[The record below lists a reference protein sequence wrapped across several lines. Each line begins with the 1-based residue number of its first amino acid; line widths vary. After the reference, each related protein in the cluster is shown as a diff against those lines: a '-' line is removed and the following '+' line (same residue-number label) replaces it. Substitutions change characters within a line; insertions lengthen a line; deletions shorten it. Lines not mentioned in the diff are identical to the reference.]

1 MQSQLRPFSS
11 QKTSSFFLSAGGIVL
26 LIVALSWGV
35 WLLAALLGEAGVPAL
50 VVGALV
56 SVVAIV
62 VFLSFPLFALGVL
75 ALLIGLAIR
84 LLKVRSLDLAFVVSG
99 LLSTGVGILAIVV
112 PSMLVP
118 AGSGDTEMAWLAG
131 VTVLIAGFPLTFLGV
146 VLIGIGEVKR
156 FRRSGRQ

>member
-1 MQSQLRPFSS
+1 M
-11 QKTSSFFLSAGGIVL
+11 
-26 LIVALSWGV
+26 
-35 WLLAALLGEAGVPAL
+35 
-50 VVGALV
+50 
-56 SVVAIV
+56 
-62 VFLSFPLFALGVL
+62 
-75 ALLIGLAIR
+75 
-84 LLKVRSLDLAFVVSG
+84 VSG

-146 VLIGIGEVKR
+146 VLIGISEVKR